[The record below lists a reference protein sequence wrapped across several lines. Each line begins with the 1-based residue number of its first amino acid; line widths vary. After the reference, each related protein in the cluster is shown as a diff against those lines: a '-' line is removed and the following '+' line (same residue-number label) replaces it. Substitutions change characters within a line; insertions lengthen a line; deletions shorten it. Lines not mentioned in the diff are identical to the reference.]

1 MINFKISDLF
11 EGLITVVKPTGKTI
25 PLNIGEIVKG
35 DVMDILP
42 AGGVTLKIKDSFVTA
57 RTDIPLQKDSEV
69 MLKVLG
75 TTSSP
80 NELRLQFLGPAEKG
94 PATPQAFNEAVV
106 NKFLQEFAGAGAER
120 LTSEKIEGLLKAL
133 PSDIMTM
140 PKEVRLQLQAILQES
155 LKSSGQNIQSR
166 LDALFRDMP
175 TSLKNQPVL
184 QGLKLEVTVSA
195 DKVLSE
201 GLRGLLRDTGV
212 ALESKLKAIAE
223 IVLQNPKVA
232 ADGLEVS
239 PASTGKGTIAEDIKQ
254 LLPAA
259 DLKSIENDLK
269 ANLLKLKETLAEQ
282 YAGASH
288 KDVAL
293 LKNATSAVDSILK
306 DIGTFQLLSKTTESF
321 YTFLPVSWQQLND
334 GEIAFKQ
341 NKGGGSAPSFSCR
354 LNLDLDN
361 LGRLIIMV
369 LFQNNEFFVSFRPD
383 NENFK
388 SLLASQVDHLDKQF
402 YEKGLN
408 LKSVR
413 VLDKED
419 TSLEQLENLDSFKQ
433 IVSIKA

>member
-11 EGLITVVKPTGKTI
+11 EGLITVVKPTGKPI

-35 DVMDILP
+35 EVMDILP
-42 AGGVTLKIKDSFVTA
+42 AGGVTLKIKDSFITA
-57 RTDIPLQKDSEV
+57 RTDIPLQKNSEV

-75 TTSSP
+75 TPSSP
-80 NELRLQFLGPAEKG
+80 NELRLQFLGPAEKDQA
-94 PATPQAFNEAVV
+94 ATQAFKGEAV
-106 NKFLQEFAGAGAER
+106 NKFLQEFSGGGVER

-133 PSDIMTM
+133 PSDIAAM
-140 PKEVRLQLQAILQES
+140 PKEVRLQLQTILQES
-155 LKSSGQNIQSR
+155 LTSTGQNIQSR
-166 LDALFRDMP
+166 LDTLFRDLP
-175 TSLKNQPVL
+175 TALKNQPVL
-184 QGLKLEVTVSA
+184 QGLKLEVTVSV

-212 ALESKLKAIAE
+212 ALEAKLKAVAE
-223 IVLQNPKVA
+223 LLLENSKGA

-239 PASTGKGTIAEDIKQ
+239 PTATGKSAIAGDIKQ

-259 DLKSIENDLK
+259 DRESIENDLK

-282 YAGASH
+282 YAGVSQ
-288 KDVAL
+288 KDVAV
-293 LKNATSAVDSILK
+293 LKNATSDVESILK

-321 YTFLPVSWQQLND
+321 YTFLPVSWQRLKD

-341 NKGGGSAPSFSCR
+341 NKGGDSAPSFSCR
-354 LNLDLDN
+354 LKLDLDN
-361 LGRLIIMV
+361 LGTLVIMV
-369 LFQNNEFFVSFRPD
+369 LFHNNEFFVSLRPD

-388 SLLASQVDHLDKQF
+388 SLLESQVEHLDKQF
-402 YEKGLN
+402 NGKGLN

-413 VLDKED
+413 ILDKDD
-419 TSLEQLENLDSFKQ
+419 TSLEQLENLDQFRQ

>member
-11 EGLITVVKPTGKTI
+11 EGLITVVKPTGKPI

-35 DVMDILP
+35 EVMDILP
-42 AGGVTLKIKDSFVTA
+42 AGGVTLKIKDSFITA
-57 RTDIPLQKDSEV
+57 RTDIPLQKNSEV

-75 TTSSP
+75 TPSSP
-80 NELRLQFLGPAEKG
+80 NELRLQFLGPAEKDQ
-94 PATPQAFNEAVV
+94 ATTQAFKGEAV
-106 NKFLQEFAGAGAER
+106 NKFLQEFAGGGAER

-133 PSDIMTM
+133 PSDIAAM
-140 PKEVRLQLQAILQES
+140 PKEVRLQLQNILQES
-155 LKSSGQNIQSR
+155 LRSTGQNIQSR
-166 LDALFRDMP
+166 LDTLFRDLP
-175 TSLKNQPVL
+175 TALKNQPVL
-184 QGLKLEVTVSA
+184 QGLKLEVTVSV

-212 ALESKLKAIAE
+212 ALESKLKAVAE
-223 IVLQNPKVA
+223 LLLQNPKGA

-239 PASTGKGTIAEDIKQ
+239 PTSTGKSAIAGDIEQ

-259 DLKSIENDLK
+259 DRESIENDLK

-282 YAGASH
+282 HAGVSQ
-288 KDVAL
+288 KDVAV
-293 LKNATSAVDSILK
+293 LKNATSDVESILK

-321 YTFLPVSWQQLND
+321 YTFLPVSWQQLKD

-341 NKGGGSAPSFSCR
+341 NKGGDSAPSFSCR
-354 LNLDLDN
+354 LKLDLDN
-361 LGRLIIMV
+361 LGTLVIMV
-369 LFQNNEFFVSFRPD
+369 LFHNNEFFVSFRPD

-388 SLLASQVDHLDKQF
+388 SLLASQVEHLGKQF
-402 YEKGLN
+402 NGKGLN

-413 VLDKED
+413 VLDKDD
-419 TSLEQLENLDSFKQ
+419 TSLEQLENLDQFRQ